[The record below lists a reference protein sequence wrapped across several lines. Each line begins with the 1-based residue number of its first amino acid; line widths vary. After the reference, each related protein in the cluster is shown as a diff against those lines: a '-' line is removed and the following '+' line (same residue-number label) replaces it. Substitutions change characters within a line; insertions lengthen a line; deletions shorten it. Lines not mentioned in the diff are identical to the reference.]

1 MERKTIVPNY
11 SVKFTGRLS
20 VDAETEQEALEIF
33 WANMR
38 EVFDESDITDVTVLE
53 EP

>member
-1 MERKTIVPNY
+1 MPNY
-11 SVKFTGRLS
+11 TVIFNGRLG
-20 VDAETEQEALEIF
+20 VEAETEQEALEIF

-38 EVFDESDITDVTVLE
+38 EVFDESDITNVTVSE